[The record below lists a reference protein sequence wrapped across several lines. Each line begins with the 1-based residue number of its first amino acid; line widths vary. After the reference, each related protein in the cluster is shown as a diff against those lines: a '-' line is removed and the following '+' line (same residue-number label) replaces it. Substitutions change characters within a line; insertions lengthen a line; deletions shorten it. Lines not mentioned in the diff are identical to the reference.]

1 MKIKLDENAIMPTR
15 AHSTD
20 AGLDLYSP
28 VDFWI
33 EPEGSP
39 IGDNCAVID
48 TGVHVE
54 LPKGTVG
61 MHSGKSSCCNFKRDY
76 KQGRVRRTCLLP

>member
-1 MKIKLDENAIMPTR
+1 MKIKLDEHAIKPTR

-28 VDFWI
+28 CDVVV
-33 EPEGSP
+33 PARGSA
-39 IGDNCAVID
+39 CID

-54 LPKGTVG
+54 LPTNTVG
-61 MHSGKSSCCNFKRDY
+61 ARALSM
-76 KQGRVRRTCLLP
+76 